1 MNARAQQKRAKRSRR
16 NKPHR
21 PKHVHIPITGL
32 RDDFGLVLHTALRAA
47 TLGYFS
53 KEQYDRIGQALN
65 TLWGALELRPPK
77 DPSVKTGLEGAMR
90 AMNDAGRR
98 GDASD
103 IWDLRELE
111 RDAILAGIKKAE
123 AYLPYM
129 DVLTLHKSMQLF
141 KTAPQIPAPDA
152 QPIFVGIAPGSID
165 RCVVAEVTDGKVGRV
180 IHIERTAA

>member
-1 MNARAQQKRAKRSRR
+1 MRR
-16 NKPHR
+16 
-21 PKHVHIPITGL
+21 VVVTGL
-32 RDDFGLVLHTALRAA
+32 GAVTP
-47 TLGYFS
+47 LGVGVRS
-53 KEQYDRIGQALN
+53 
-65 TLWGALELRPPK
+65 TW
-77 DPSVKTGLEGAMR
+77 
-90 AMNDAGRR
+90 
-98 GDASD
+98 
-103 IWDLRELE
+103 
-111 RDAILAGIKKAE
+111 DAILAGIKKAE